1 MEVLI
6 IMVFL
11 TQPSIGIICSSKMEV
26 PKPLTDFAFEF
37 GNLLGTL
44 HFNVIYNENNSGLIE
59 ALKNGVINAKGDLNS
74 LNKNI
79 SKTKKS
85 QFIYEN
91 SDILCILPGSLDTLS
106 EFIKFININKNS
118 NTKKTIIIV
127 DILNYFSNLLN
138 WFEEISLIN
147 MTESP
152 AEMFCIARSISD
164 LEKFLT

>member
-1 MEVLI
+1 MI
-6 IMVFL
+6 FL
-11 TQPSIGIICSSKMEV
+11 TQPSIGIVCSSKIEV

-37 GNLLGTL
+37 GILLGKL
-44 HFNVIYNENNSGLIE
+44 QFKVIFNENNSGLIE
-59 ALKNGVINAKGDLNS
+59 ALKSGVINTKGEFSS
-74 LNKNI
+74 LNKDL

-85 QFIYEN
+85 QYIYEN
-91 SDILCILPGSLDTLS
+91 SDIICFLPGSLDTLS

-118 NTKKTIIIV
+118 NNKKTIIIV

-147 MTESP
+147 MTDSP

-164 LEKFLT
+164 LETFLT